1 MAAAI
6 FKKMQKTLI
15 RLILIAIIWAFQCP
29 FSIAAETGPDADI
42 KKLTETVLSLKI
54 GIKDYIIAAVLT
66 QQQLDKLKGSSAKDA
81 YPGTLRF
88 SDGELIVV
96 VDESVKMVIALNER
110 HKNVT
115 SERLKAMVGDF
126 MLRFGEPTA
135 IAHEKIIYWAF
146 DDKGK
151 ITEEAY
157 KMAKDEGDL
166 NVIATVKLQ
175 SSDEIIKVTGG
186 EIKEAQEV
194 YYLISSE
201 PLLKHFIKK

>member
-15 RLILIAIIWAFQCP
+15 NLILIVFIWAFQCP
-29 FSIAAETGPDADI
+29 FSIAAEKGHEVDI
-42 KKLTETVLSLKI
+42 RKLTESVLSLKI
-54 GIKDYIIAAVLT
+54 GIEDYVLGAVLT
-66 QQQLDKLKGSSAKDA
+66 SAQFEKLKGSSAKDA
-81 YPGTLRF
+81 YPGTLKF
-88 SDGELIVV
+88 HDGELIVV
-96 VDESVKMVIALNER
+96 VDESTKMVIALNER

-115 SERLKAMVGDF
+115 SNKLKVMVGDF

-135 IAHEKIIYWAF
+135 VAHEKIIYWVF
-146 DDKGK
+146 DSKGK
-151 ITEEAY
+151 TTEDAY

-166 NVIATVKLQ
+166 KVIATVMLQ
-175 SSDEIIKVTGG
+175 SYDEIIKVTGG

-201 PLLKHFIKK
+201 PLLKHIMKK

>member
-6 FKKMQKTLI
+6 FKKMQKTLTN
-15 RLILIAIIWAFQCP
+15 LIIIAFIWAVQCP
-29 FSIAAETGPDADI
+29 FSIAAEKGPEADI
-42 KKLTETVLSLKI
+42 KKLTESVFSLKI
-54 GIKDYIIAAVLT
+54 GIKDYIIAAALT
-66 QQQLDKLKGSSAKDA
+66 QPQLDKLKGSPAKDA
-81 YPGTLRF
+81 YPGTLKF
-88 SDGELIVV
+88 FDDELMVV
-96 VDESVKMVIALNER
+96 ADESTKKVLALNER

-115 SERLKAMVGDF
+115 SERLKAMVGDL

-157 KMAKDEGDL
+157 KSAKDEGDMEVL
-166 NVIATVKLQ
+166 ITVKLQ
-175 SSDEIIKVTGG
+175 STDEIVKVIGG
-186 EIKEAQEV
+186 EKKEAQEV

-201 PLLKHFIKK
+201 PLLKQFLKK